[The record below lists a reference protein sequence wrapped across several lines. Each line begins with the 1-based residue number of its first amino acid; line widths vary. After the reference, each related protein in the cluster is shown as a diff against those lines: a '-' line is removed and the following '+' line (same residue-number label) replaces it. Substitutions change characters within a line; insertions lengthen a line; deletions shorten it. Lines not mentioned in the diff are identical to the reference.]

1 MPAAQSRQQ
10 PREPI
15 PAAPAH
21 IAAKASTGWAG
32 CRRPAA
38 ESTESAS
45 PSPGSTLSALR
56 IQIHG
61 ERPSKSRFHRSP
73 EGNPKKPEWRTLQK
87 VRMKH
92 TEKKRSTRGDSKLR
106 ASGKRH
112 RPWDNG
118 NTRFRKLSPISTQMQ
133 AQKPQPCTCGKQQQT
148 ALYPSWF
155 PHSPGK
161 NAVLRKKEP
170 STKGN
175 KYSQDFYASILYS
188 ISYTNSSI
196 FSQNCFFCQY

>member
-1 MPAAQSRQQ
+1 MPTGS
-10 PREPI
+10 
-15 PAAPAH
+15 AH
-21 IAAKASTGWAG
+21 IAAIANTEPALCS
-32 CRRPAA
+32 RSAA

-45 PSPGSTLSALR
+45 PSPGSTLSAPR

-87 VRMKH
+87 VRVRY

-133 AQKPQPCTCGKQQQT
+133 AQKPQPCACGKQQQT

-155 PHSPGK
+155 PPSPGK
-161 NAVLRKKEP
+161 MLSYEKRNRVQKAINTVR
-170 STKGN
+170 
-175 KYSQDFYASILYS
+175 
-188 ISYTNSSI
+188 ISMPPYYTPFRTQI
-196 FSQNCFFCQY
+196 QAFLAKIAFFVNIDG